1 MQCASSGS
9 SHGEAARSLQAG
21 DDGKQVQFN
30 GDGDLEQPLLL
41 PPTSEEAVLWPHTDA
56 LAVLLRGQGRERGS
70 LAGCL
75 SLDCLSA
82 LDYKQP
88 DQQASL
94 LTGKT
99 DACIATVHQDGWMKH
114 GPPPPSAA
122 SCQEGGCIS
131 SNRDLPQPAA
141 LREVHDEPPTGA
153 IIMSQEAHNCSA
165 TSRPSDD
172 LVDTT
177 ESSSDRLHPLDD
189 AAPDPNQAPAKTRR
203 SCGQTITRFL
213 MGSVAGTL
221 SGVMAGLT
229 VGRECATVPFPL
241 AVVVKPP
248 LFPSCSPSSYNP
260 FRCASVGISMK
271 CVADQPSEQ
280 APLPC
285 PPPQGI
291 DGPPVILM
299 FHLLHV
305 PKDVARGSN
314 AVINLL
320 LMPWLLVSFA
330 FMGVLHRRDLPLFA
344 VAAAVSLF
352 ARYWLAA

>member
-1 MQCASSGS
+1 
-9 SHGEAARSLQAG
+9 
-21 DDGKQVQFN
+21 
-30 GDGDLEQPLLL
+30 
-41 PPTSEEAVLWPHTDA
+41 
-56 LAVLLRGQGRERGS
+56 
-70 LAGCL
+70 
-75 SLDCLSA
+75 
-82 LDYKQP
+82 
-88 DQQASL
+88 
-94 LTGKT
+94 
-99 DACIATVHQDGWMKH
+99 
-114 GPPPPSAA
+114 
-122 SCQEGGCIS
+122 
-131 SNRDLPQPAA
+131 
-141 LREVHDEPPTGA
+141 
-153 IIMSQEAHNCSA
+153 
-165 TSRPSDD
+165 
-172 LVDTT
+172 
-177 ESSSDRLHPLDD
+177 
-189 AAPDPNQAPAKTRR
+189 
-203 SCGQTITRFL
+203 